1 MPWGKALA
9 DASTKNAS
17 LFDVLPKAKKVDFK
31 KKFKNSADPEKDFL
45 LSPIPFIPNFH
56 AHIFLYHIYS

>member
-9 DASTKNAS
+9 DASIKNAS

-31 KKFKNSADPEKDFL
+31 KKVKKFSRP
-45 LSPIPFIPNFH
+45 
-56 AHIFLYHIYS
+56 